1 MKKLLP
7 FLLLAFAPLQASA
20 DIHHSISKSTS
31 LTVGAAAS
39 HAKRIGTSFS
49 ISGSGLD
56 TTDGTTANTISAGT
70 ITSGLYSPGTISV
83 TQDVPGAAFSFS
95 QSLTTGDVVPT
106 SAITTGSTPN
116 FSDVV
121 TTAGGTAGSL
131 AGTITDTAIGLTAGG
146 HNTTAIGQII
156 NEIVVD

>member
-1 MKKLLP
+1 MKRLLIL
-7 FLLLAFAPLQASA
+7 LLLAAPANA
-20 DIHHSISKSTS
+20 DLSHSITKSTS

-49 ISGSGLD
+49 IAGSGVD
-56 TTDGTTANTISAGT
+56 TTDGTTANTVSAGT
-70 ITSGLYSPGTISV
+70 VTSGIYTPGAIAA

-95 QSLTTGDVVPT
+95 ASLTTGDVVPT
-106 SAITTGSTPN
+106 SAVTTGATPN

-131 AGTITDTAIGLTAGG
+131 AGTITDTAITLTSGG
-146 HNTTAIGQII
+146 HNTVAVGQII
-156 NEIVVD
+156 NEIKVD

>member
-1 MKKLLP
+1 MKRLLIL
-7 FLLLAFAPLQASA
+7 FLLAAPANA
-20 DIHHSISKSTS
+20 DIHHLISKSTS

-49 ISGSGLD
+49 IAGSGVD
-56 TTDGTTANTISAGT
+56 TTDGTTANTVSAGT
-70 ITSGLYSPGTISV
+70 VTSGIYTPGAIAA

-95 QSLTTGDVVPT
+95 ASLVTGDVVPT
-106 SAITTGSTPN
+106 SAVTTGATPN

-131 AGTITDTAIGLTAGG
+131 AGTITDTAITLTSGG
-146 HNTTAIGQII
+146 HNTVAVGQII
-156 NEIVVD
+156 NEIKVD

>member
-1 MKKLLP
+1 MKRLLIL
-7 FLLLAFAPLQASA
+7 FLLAAPANA
-20 DIHHSISKSTS
+20 DIHHLISKSTS

-49 ISGSGLD
+49 IAGSGVD
-56 TTDGTTANTISAGT
+56 TTDGTTANTVSAGT
-70 ITSGLYSPGTISV
+70 VTSGIYPPGAIAA

-95 QSLTTGDVVPT
+95 ASLTTGDVVPT
-106 SAITTGSTPN
+106 SAVTTGTTPN

-131 AGTITDTAIGLTAGG
+131 AGTITDTAITLTAGG
-146 HNTTAIGQII
+146 HNTTAVGQII
-156 NEIVVD
+156 NEIVVK

>member
-1 MKKLLP
+1 MKRLLIL
-7 FLLLAFAPLQASA
+7 FLLAAPANA
-20 DIHHSISKSTS
+20 DIHHLISKSTS

-49 ISGSGLD
+49 IAGSGVD
-56 TTDGTTANTISAGT
+56 TTDGTTANTVSAGT
-70 ITSGLYSPGTISV
+70 VTSGIYTPGAIAA

-95 QSLTTGDVVPT
+95 ASLTTGDVVPT
-106 SAITTGSTPN
+106 SAVTTGTTPN

-131 AGTITDTAIGLTAGG
+131 AGTITDTAITLTSGG
-146 HNTTAIGQII
+146 HNTVAVGQII
-156 NEIVVD
+156 NEIKVD